1 MSIPK
6 GIMNSNK
13 YLGDRSILLAYRGS
27 IAHGMYIPN
36 SDPNSI
42 DDKDIMGVCVP
53 SVDYYFGIEH
63 DFPFNG
69 TQEIKKDEWDS
80 QILGINLYKINKV
93 LKDKEIAVVPGKV
106 LSLGE
111 FDKKNTVAAFQFSDT
126 AKSKINKTGKAISI
140 KELIKDNPKGKLV
153 RIVGW

>member
-1 MSIPK
+1 MAKRTGPQNLELQGLIK
-6 GIMNSNK
+6 DLK
-13 YLGDRSILLAYRGS
+13 RLGSKEKINLWKRVANDLEKPTRIRR
-27 IAHGMYIPN
+27 
-36 SDPNSI
+36 
-42 DDKDIMGVCVP
+42 KV
-53 SVDYYFGIEH
+53 
-63 DFPFNG
+63 
-69 TQEIKKDEWDS
+69 
-80 QILGINLYKINKV
+80 NLYKINKV

-153 RIVGW
+153 RIVG